1 MMQGQNPVA
10 CADEISTGLDAAVTY
25 DICNSIVTFA
35 KAAKTTR
42 IVSLLQPG
50 PETFSL
56 FDEVIL
62 LSEGMCVYAGPI
74 EEAVA
79 YFESLGYKQPATMDV
94 ADFLQSIPTADGVM
108 LFDGDSSSY
117 DEHLTAEQ
125 FREAFRK
132 SAQYEKIMNE
142 LETPYAVSWMGM
154 DAVGGGDAKAMVPE
168 EFKKSFQN
176 SFCKALNLNLQR
188 HIVLWKRDYGF
199 IIGKAFENIGMAVAT
214 GVSIVSVCWK
224 LSQR

>member
-1 MMQGQNPVA
+1 MQGQNAVA

-25 DICNSIVTFA
+25 DICQSIVTFA

-62 LSEGMCVYAGPI
+62 LAEGMCVYAGPI
-74 EEAVA
+74 VEVVA

-94 ADFLQSIPTADGVM
+94 ADFLQSIPTPDGAM
-108 LFDGDSSSY
+108 LFDKDSSPH

-125 FREAFRK
+125 LADAFQK
-132 SAQYEKIMNE
+132 SPQYERITKALNG
-142 LETPYAVSWMGM
+142 PYMVDWRGGNT
-154 DAVGGGDAKAMVPE
+154 GGGEHGKAMVPE
-168 EFKKSFQN
+168 EFKKPFQN
-176 SFCKALNLNLQR
+176 SFCKALTLNLHR
-188 HIVLWKRDYGF
+188 HLVLWKRDYGF

-214 GVSIVSVCWK
+214 GM
-224 LSQR
+224 